1 MFTTAALG
9 VDEKDPVVEVLV
21 RGVVVLLEVV
31 APLEEVGVHLVP
43 GDEMVLVPVG
53 EEPAV
58 LAALQSSVVGV
69 HVTGLVKR
77 NEVFFGPDLT
87 LLEMGMS
94 DDA

>member
-1 MFTTAALG
+1 MRRG
-9 VDEKDPVVEVLV
+9 RPVAGRLVLLK
-21 RGVVVLLEVV
+21 VVSPLEVV
-31 APLEEVGVHLVP
+31 RVHFVLRDEVI
-43 GDEMVLVPVG
+43 LVPVR
-53 EEPAV
+53 EDPAV

-87 LLEMGMS
+87 LLEMDMS